1 MCFRVWARD
10 DHHHERAGHRHGG
23 GHLLAGLHLHLPL
36 RGQQEEAGRVKW
48 NKKYLETHK
57 KYLVGVCLLTKCY
70 IISSERP
77 GSVYIKRSQDNT
89 EEGVPVLWH
98 AAWQRDSV
106 TRRCSIF
113 IVYGGKFSLKY
124 YLSCTNCS
132 LLAKVNNCDKIV
144 TSGRHLTKSPKIETN
159 PLVAPRPA
167 PPRQAGR
174 VEQSWKRRSAEIS
187 LKALLRHY
195 AKC

>member
-10 DHHHERAGHRHGG
+10 DHHHERAGDRHGG

-36 RGQQEEAGRVKW
+36 RGHQEEAGRVKW

-57 KYLVGVCLLTKCY
+57 KYLFGVCWRNV
-70 IISSERP
+70 ISFPARGP
-77 GSVYIKRSQDNT
+77 
-89 EEGVPVLWH
+89 
-98 AAWQRDSV
+98 AAFTSRDHRTTQRRECPSCDSV
-106 TRRCSIF
+106 TRRRSIF

-167 PPRQAGR
+167 RLG
-174 VEQSWKRRSAEIS
+174 E
-187 LKALLRHY
+187 
-195 AKC
+195 